1 MRRGL
6 AAATAAALVMA
17 GCSADAAEDGP
28 DEIAQLLEEHASDA
42 DDGDG
47 ANGDDGADP
56 DPGPPT
62 EPAPPDDDPFAI
74 PDEIDPTYV
83 DLVMNEL
90 LAIDSEI
97 LRDTLGREPG
107 EGLTDS
113 DSVRIRAVFSGPQLI
128 KAGEDY
134 LRYSNNEEAR
144 IGFLP
149 PDELGDIRWR
159 TEELLEADDS
169 CIVAIGWYDITEVA
183 LQPYPEDL
191 FAVVSLAPDHD
202 LSRDT
207 SAFNPSVWRI
217 HDLTQLVSHETS
229 EPVPREDWDRLNYE
243 QALALTCTNGGTS

>member
-17 GCSADAAEDGP
+17 GCSAGAAEDGP

-183 LQPYPEDL
+183 LQPYPEDT
-191 FAVVSLAPDHD
+191 FTVAVLAPFPPDPAD
-202 LSRDT
+202 VRIRDVNRT
-207 SAFNPSVWRI
+207 PWRI
-217 HDLTQLVSHETS
+217 HDDTLMVSGGQ
-229 EPVPREDWDRLNYE
+229 PVDREEWQRIDYSAVLDIPCDTEL
-243 QALALTCTNGGTS
+243 